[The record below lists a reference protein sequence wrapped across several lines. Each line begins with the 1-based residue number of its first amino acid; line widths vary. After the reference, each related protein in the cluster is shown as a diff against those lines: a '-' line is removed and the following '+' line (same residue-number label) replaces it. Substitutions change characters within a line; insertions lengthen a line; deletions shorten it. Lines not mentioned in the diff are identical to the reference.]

1 MRPVDAAL
9 RLWNKLP
16 SASAHHLKK
25 TLYNYN
31 KSEMKQINSF
41 LFAILGILLLVACD
55 NHGLKKTKSGLL
67 YKIISDEKNPVV
79 KKGQFIKLSF
89 SQKISGVKDT
99 VLFSSDSSLPAYVRI
114 DSVSQTSYSPVEIFS
129 MLRKGD
135 SAVVIQ
141 LADSIQKKSQ
151 QPLPPFIHKNDKI
164 ILTLRVQDVFNT
176 EEAVQKDRQVAI
188 EKFHSKE
195 IKDVEDYLKL
205 HNIQAEKTAMGTFV
219 EIKTPGDGPLIDS
232 GKQVSVIYTGKA
244 FPSGKV
250 FQSNDDEK
258 KEPVKFVI
266 GRKAIIPGWDDG
278 LRLLKKGSKA
288 TLYIPAFLAY
298 DQQPGPGRT
307 PNENLIFDV
316 SILDVT
322 DAPAESAMPM
332 RPGAMSR
339 PEMHQPAHK

>member
-1 MRPVDAAL
+1 M
-9 RLWNKLP
+9 
-16 SASAHHLKK
+16 KK
-25 TLYNYN
+25 
-31 KSEMKQINSF
+31 INSF
-41 LFAILGILLLVACD
+41 LFALLGILTLAACN

-67 YKIISDEKNPVV
+67 YKIISDEKNPLV
-79 KKGQFIKLSF
+79 KKGDFIKIEF
-89 SQKISGVKDT
+89 VQKIKDST
-99 VLFSSDSSLPAYVRI
+99 LFTSATTMPAYVRI
-114 DSVSQTSYSPVEIFS
+114 DSPVVASYSPVEIFGL
-129 MLRKGD
+129 LRKGD